1 MFNSVF
7 LWRLSFKNICLDEWT
22 EGSLRSFLK
31 HQLNLW
37 PVCSWLSCIMQ
48 LIARFGFSGDL
59 DHQKLQIKKHFLLI
73 SWRVLGDLVDNFRSF
88 IIKELVLQSLFDFW
102 FINISV
108 DSFHLMSGSRA
119 VWSLHH
125 RVSLFLFVYSVL
137 NVVFCSFYSLFL
149 FKMWVPRGEDE
160 HLVNKMLEVID
171 SKNSA
176 EENIEKQS
184 HSQDL

>member
-1 MFNSVF
+1 M
-7 LWRLSFKNICLDEWT
+7 
-22 EGSLRSFLK
+22 
-31 HQLNLW
+31 
-37 PVCSWLSCIMQ
+37 
-48 LIARFGFSGDL
+48 
-59 DHQKLQIKKHFLLI
+59 
-73 SWRVLGDLVDNFRSF
+73 LGDLVDNFRSF
-88 IIKELVLQSLFDFW
+88 IIKELVLQSLFDLG

-108 DSFHLMSGSRA
+108 DLFHLMSGSRA

-125 RVSLFLFVYSVL
+125 QVSLFLFVYSVL
-137 NVVFCSFYSLFL
+137 NVVFSSLYFLFL

-171 SKNSA
+171 LKNSA